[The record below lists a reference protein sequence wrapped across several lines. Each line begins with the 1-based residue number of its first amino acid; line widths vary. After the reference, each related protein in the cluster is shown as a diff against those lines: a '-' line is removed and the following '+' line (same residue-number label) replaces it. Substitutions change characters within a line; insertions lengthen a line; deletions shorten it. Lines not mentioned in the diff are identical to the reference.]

1 MPDSVVENKV
11 IVNILGEDYPIT
23 ATQDPAYISRIA
35 DFVDS
40 RMKELAQVSRAKAKD
55 KVAILAALSI
65 ASELFERT
73 DRLAEWEANTT
84 TRLDQALT
92 RLDEVLAGAAETE
105 D

>member
-1 MPDSVVENKV
+1 MPDTVVENKV

-23 ATQDPAYISRIA
+23 ATQDPAYISKIA

-40 RMKELAQVSRAKAKD
+40 RMNELAKVSRAKAND

-65 ASELFERT
+65 ASELFEQN
-73 DRLAEWEANTT
+73 DRFSELDEELSS
-84 TRLDQALT
+84 RLDRAVK
-92 RLDEVLAGAAETE
+92 RLDDALAASRAA